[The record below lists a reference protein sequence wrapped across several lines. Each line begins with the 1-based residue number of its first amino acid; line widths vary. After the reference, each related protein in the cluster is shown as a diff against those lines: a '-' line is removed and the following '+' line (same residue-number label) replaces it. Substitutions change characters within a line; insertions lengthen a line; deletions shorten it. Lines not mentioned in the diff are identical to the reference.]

1 MKSAKRS
8 GREAIDIETLKWSGL
23 GYLSSFS
30 GRCWEGREMFVG
42 SWFQYSL
49 KLGVGFINPHGA
61 MQIPKRLRC

>member
-49 KLGVGFINPHGA
+49 NLVLDLSIHTVQCKF
-61 MQIPKRLRC
+61 RSD